1 MVNKFRLILLLSF
14 LVVSTSFSLDSRKTQ
29 KIVGGVPS
37 LQGEFPYIISLQ
49 VLWQGSLYH
58 ICGGSLIRPNWVL
71 TAAHCIDP
79 ARPLKDYRI
88 KIGLKN
94 LTDTI
99 NVESIIPRKIFVHKQ
114 YSKLVDYDYDFA
126 LIKLSKNSRY
136 KSITLNQTEISIP
149 TNPTYAPLVTTA
161 GWGALEYEGP
171 SPIEMQKVTI
181 PLVDAQ
187 TCALSYPGLLTSR
200 MICAG
205 EMAGGKDSCQG
216 DSGGPLIIKENNGET
231 RLVGVVS
238 WGNGCAFPN
247 YPGIYSKVNS
257 VKTWIYQIIAANR

>member
-1 MVNKFRLILLLSF
+1 MISKFKFIFLLSF

-29 KIVGGVPS
+29 KIVGGVSS
-37 LQGEFPYIISLQ
+37 LQGEFPYIVSLQ
-49 VLWQGSLYH
+49 VLWEGSYYH

-79 ARPLKDYRI
+79 SRPLKNYRI

-94 LTDTI
+94 LTDTV
-99 NVESIIPRKIFVHKQ
+99 NVESIIPRKIIVHKQ
-114 YSKLVDYDYDFA
+114 YNKLKEYDYDFA

-136 KSITLNQTEISIP
+136 KTVAINQTEISIP
-149 TNPTYAPLVTTA
+149 TNPTYSPIVTTA
-161 GWGALEYEGP
+161 GWGDLSWEGE
-171 SPIEMQKVTI
+171 SPNEMQKVDI

-205 EMAGGKDSCQG
+205 ETAGGKDSCQG
-216 DSGGPLIIKENNGET
+216 DSGGPLIIKENNGEV

-238 WGNGCAFPN
+238 FGYKCAVPN
-247 YPGIYSKVNS
+247 YPGIYGKINS
-257 VKTWIYQIIAANR
+257 VKTWIYQALAANR